1 MERQNR
7 SLFQR
12 LIAAAVSV
20 GMLASLAACA
30 KHPAQTAV
38 PNEPVT
44 AQKAITELRRQSE
57 ALGFDNALEE
67 LEEKNTATI
76 GGDTYIRLQQH
87 YEGIPRLRQDHRL
100 RSK

>member
-12 LIAAAVSV
+12 LIAAAVSA

-30 KHPAQTAV
+30 KHPALTAV

-44 AQKAITELRRQSE
+44 AQKAITELR
-57 ALGFDNALEE
+57 L
-67 LEEKNTATI
+67 
-76 GGDTYIRLQQH
+76 
-87 YEGIPRLRQDHRL
+87 
-100 RSK
+100 